1 MIKVDRWIRARAG
14 ALGVNPDYV
23 NPASVDVS
31 LGEKII
37 EYWLHEDGHRVC
49 HENHYLE
56 PGESFWFE
64 PGRFY
69 LAHTEEF
76 TTLPDDVCA
85 QLILKSSSGRK
96 GLDHAHSGWGDPGF
110 AGQWTFE
117 FVAHRPVEF
126 KRGQRIA
133 QLVFMQCDGTPD
145 QTYATTGRYQGQTG
159 VTEAKPE

>member
-1 MIKVDRWIRARAG
+1 MIKVDAWIRAHASL
-14 ALGVNPDYV
+14 LGVNPEHV

-37 EYWLHEDGHRVC
+37 EYSEDDGLFGREIV
-49 HENHYLE
+49 LQ
-56 PGESFWFE
+56 PGEAFTFQ
-64 PGRFY
+64 PGYFY

-76 TTLPDDVCA
+76 TTLPDDICA

-117 FVAHRPVEF
+117 FVAHRPVTF
-126 KRGQRIA
+126 TRGQRIA
-133 QLVFMQCDGTPD
+133 QLVFMQCDGRPER
-145 QTYATTGRYQGQTG
+145 TYAETGRYQGQTG
-159 VTEAKPE
+159 ATEARPE